1 VTADDPTGLCPNR
14 DSRTIEAKGG
24 VAANDHAAHGSV
36 LLAEDDEA
44 LAALLSQVLLAGGYE
59 SVVVHD
65 GLAALEVEEPIAA
78 ILDVNL
84 PGMSGYQ
91 VCDFLRRTRG
101 PDLPIV
107 FISGER
113 TESFDRVAGLLLG
126 AEDYIAKPFDPGEL
140 LVRLVA
146 LLDRRAVPAGPERGL
161 TEREHEVLVLLAEGL
176 RQNQIADRL
185 VISTNT
191 VGTHIEHIL
200 GKLGVNSRAQAVA
213 AAYRES
219 LVP

>member
-1 VTADDPTGLCPNR
+1 MT
-14 DSRTIEAKGG
+14 
-24 VAANDHAAHGSV
+24 DHAAARGSI

-44 LAALLSQVLLAGGYE
+44 LAALVRQVLLAGGYDV
-59 SVVVHD
+59 VVVHD
-65 GLAALEVEEPIAA
+65 GLAALHVDDPVAA

-91 VCDFLRRTRG
+91 VCDALRRAHG
-101 PDLPIV
+101 AELPILFV
-107 FISGER
+107 SGER

-126 AEDYIAKPFDPGEL
+126 ADDYVVKPFEPGEL
-140 LVRLVA
+140 LLRVNA
-146 LLDRRAVPAGPERGL
+146 LIGRRTVPTTPKRKLTDREQ
-161 TEREHEVLVLLAEGL
+161 EVLGLLAEGL
-176 RQNQIADRL
+176 GQDEIAARL
-185 VISTNT
+185 VISKKT

-200 GKLGVNSRAQAVA
+200 GKLGVRSRAQAVA